1 MWPGGPRRRKRGK
14 NLHCTP
20 FKRPLRCWRWVTRAK
35 GLLGRP
41 FNFSATVRG
50 QAATVHQMTEARM
63 CSWRSVADGV
73 WPDPLVKS
81 VLRVAVV
88 EAGYARSDSGVQR

>member
-14 NLHCTP
+14 NLHRTP
-20 FKRPLRCWRWVTRAK
+20 FNRPLGVGDGVTRARA
-35 GLLGRP
+35 LLGRP

-81 VLRVAVV
+81 VLRVVV